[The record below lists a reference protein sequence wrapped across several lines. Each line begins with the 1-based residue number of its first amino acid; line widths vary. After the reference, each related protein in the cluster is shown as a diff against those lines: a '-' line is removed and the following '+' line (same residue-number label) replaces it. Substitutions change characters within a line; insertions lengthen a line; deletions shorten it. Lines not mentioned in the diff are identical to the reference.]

1 MKMKLFALLMAI
13 VTLTSCDSVL
23 KNQDFYLSNPTDT
36 EITVAIDEQS
46 YALAANTFEVVK
58 VKPGIHKL
66 NFDGKTTEFN
76 VFTENTGGIIN
87 PTLSPHYIYSM
98 IYAKEGSFD
107 RFKSTDRKVIIEGIL
122 YEDNIKSTNAL
133 IIDNNL
139 YRCKYMLGEAYPSEM
154 ATHNKNTQGNFFNK
168 FFTKQELISF
178 FNDEAED
185 DYKDFHEKNKTN
197 NGENTITEVSE
208 RTLFTPNFS
217 DEKLQELYQK
227 QYDLVVEYRKSE
239 DSKRQKAIQKELFD
253 LSMTIAKMD
262 IDYRAL
268 STEENQ
274 RMNDFS
280 HQSGNIYGAGIIE
293 L

>member
-107 RFKSTDRKVIIEGIL
+107 RFKSTDRKVIIDGIL

-154 ATHNKNTQGNFFNK
+154 VTHNKNTQGNFFNK